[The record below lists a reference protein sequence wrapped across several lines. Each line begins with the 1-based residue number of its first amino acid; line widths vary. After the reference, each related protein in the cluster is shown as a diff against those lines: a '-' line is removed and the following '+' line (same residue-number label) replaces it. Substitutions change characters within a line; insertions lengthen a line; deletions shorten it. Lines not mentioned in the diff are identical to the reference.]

1 MNCLALI
8 ITVQIRRGKTGQV
21 LFMYNKH
28 DGMMPHK
35 ETFHMSTIMIMKQEY
50 YITNLHNGLIT
61 VDKQP
66 EETDQLWC
74 CNQLGNL
81 PPFATSLM
89 QN

>member
-1 MNCLALI
+1 MLVHTI
-8 ITVQIRRGKTGQV
+8 KT
-21 LFMYNKH
+21 
-28 DGMMPHK
+28 MPHK
-35 ETFHMSTIMIMKQEY
+35 ETFHSSTIMKQEY
-50 YITNLHNGLIT
+50 YITNHHNDLIIL
-61 VDKQP
+61 DKQP

>member
-1 MNCLALI
+1 
-8 ITVQIRRGKTGQV
+8 
-21 LFMYNKH
+21 
-28 DGMMPHK
+28 MM
-35 ETFHMSTIMIMKQEY
+35 MKQQY